1 MNNTP
6 EVHPNNSRRQGSRF
20 PAAAH
25 PAKLAGLGVSSE
37 ATRQTVDF
45 GHQLTMLRSAFQN
58 GRLMDFF
65 KELNRRNVVR
75 VGIAYLLFAWVI
87 IQVTDTVAPVLRLP
101 EWTLALVTWISIIG
115 FPFALLFAWAFELT
129 PEGVKRDKEVDHSQ
143 SIAKDTG
150 RRIDRIV
157 IVLLVIA
164 VVFLVAQNYIFDDEP
179 AAEPIAQVTGTADSD
194 DKGFD
199 SIGVLP
205 FTNMSNDPDQDYFSD
220 GISEE
225 LLNALAKLKN
235 LQVAARTSSFAF
247 KGQNQDITEIGR
259 KLKVDTVLEGSVR
272 KSGTRLRI
280 TAQLIEVDNGFH
292 LWSET
297 YDRELTDIFAV
308 QDEITA
314 AIVDALLLH
323 FDTGETLAVAASA
336 ATNMSAYDAYLQG
349 RHQMQRTDGDS
360 LRDALTSF
368 RAATEADPNFAPAWA
383 GRALA
388 VTLMRETAFRDG
400 IPREESRLLARAAI
414 DRALALDPQLADAY
428 VAEGML
434 FADDYRHE
442 EALASLEKAVEI
454 NPNLADAWTWLSR
467 ILSRFGRVK
476 EAIKS
481 NKVAMQLDPHNPI
494 PAIMAANLVEDFYD
508 PDFFNYIERN
518 ASQFARV
525 GELLEETRI
534 FYQDG
539 VFDKA
544 AYDRLLASPTAH
556 ERMIAAARLEYLKE
570 LDEELISRATRVEG
584 EFLMWVYISMGQ
596 FDKAEAIYDALPPA
610 RQAFVL
616 HLEER
621 SIMQAALGQCDAA
634 LDSLNRAHGGEIRIH
649 GEVGPNANRS
659 NSNLALNQ
667 AYCLRALGR
676 EEEAEAILKRL
687 REYVA
692 TLRENTVYGFF
703 QIDAKLQVLDGD
715 TDAALAVLEKA
726 ASRNEIS
733 WTDRNDPILRT
744 LGDKPRFAAIF
755 ADMDKRIDDLR
766 AELGMPPS
774 PL

>member
-1 MNNTP
+1 
-6 EVHPNNSRRQGSRF
+6 
-20 PAAAH
+20 
-25 PAKLAGLGVSSE
+25 
-37 ATRQTVDF
+37 
-45 GHQLTMLRSAFQN
+45 
-58 GRLMDFF
+58 MDFF
-65 KELNRRNVVR
+65 KELNRRNVFR
-75 VGIAYLLFAWVI
+75 VGIAYLLFTWVI

-129 PEGVKRDKEVDHSQ
+129 PQGLVRDKEVDHFQ
-143 SIAKDTG
+143 SIAKSTG

-164 VVFLVAQNYIFDDEP
+164 VVFLVAQNHVFDNDQS
-179 AAEPIAQVTGTADSD
+179 ADPITPETDIARQNEQ
-194 DKGFD
+194 GFD

-247 KGQNQDITEIGR
+247 KGQNQDISEIGR

-280 TAQLIEVDNGFH
+280 TAQLIEVENGFH

-308 QDEITA
+308 QDEITK

-323 FDTGETLAVAASA
+323 LDTGEVPAVPATA

-349 RHQMQRTDGDS
+349 RHQMQSMQVDS
-360 LRDALTSF
+360 LREALTSF
-368 RAATEADPNFAPAWA
+368 RAATEADPDFAPAWA
-383 GRALA
+383 ARALA
-388 VTLMRETAFRDG
+388 VTFMRETAFRDG

-442 EALASLEKAVEI
+442 EALASLQKAVEI

-467 ILSRFGRVK
+467 ILGRYGRVK

-481 NKVAMQLDPHNPI
+481 IKVAMQLDPHNPI
-494 PAIMAANLVEDFYD
+494 PATMAANLVGDFYD
-508 PDFFNYIERN
+508 PDFFTYVERN
-518 ASQFARV
+518 GSQFPRV
-525 GELLEETRI
+525 QQILEEVRAN
-534 FYQDG
+534 YPLEPY
-539 VFDKA
+539 DKA
-544 AYDRLLASPTAH
+544 AYDRLLASPTLD
-556 ERMIAAARLEYLKE
+556 ERNIPALRFDLLKE
-570 LDEELISRATRVEG
+570 VDEEAMSRLSRVEG
-584 EFLMWVYISMGQ
+584 EFLMWMYISVGQ
-596 FDKAEAIYDALPPA
+596 FDKAEALYNALPPI

-616 HLEER
+616 NLEER
-621 SIMQAALGQCDAA
+621 SIMQAAQGQCDAA
-634 LDSLNRAHGGEIRIH
+634 LDSLDRAHGGEIRIH
-649 GEVGPNANRS
+649 GEIGPNADRS
-659 NSNLALNQ
+659 NSNLALNR

-676 EEEAEAILKRL
+676 EEEAEAILERL

-703 QIDAKLQVLDGD
+703 SIDAKLRVLDGD
-715 TDAALAVLEKA
+715 IGAALTILEDAAR
-726 ASRNEIS
+726 RNEVA
-733 WTDRNDPILRT
+733 WTDRYDPVLRT
-744 LGDKPRFAAIF
+744 LGGEPRFAAIF
-755 ADMDKRIDDLR
+755 TEIDKRINDLR
-766 AELGMPPS
+766 AGLGMPPS
-774 PL
+774 PF